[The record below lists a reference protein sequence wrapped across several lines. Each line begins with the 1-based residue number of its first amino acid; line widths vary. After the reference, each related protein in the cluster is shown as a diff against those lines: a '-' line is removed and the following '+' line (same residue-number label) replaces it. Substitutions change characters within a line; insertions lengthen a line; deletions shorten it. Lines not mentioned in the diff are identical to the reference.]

1 MSRPQGSGFAGG
13 DAQLDQGHQSPM
25 GSCPFAV
32 RMDAEPA
39 VPALARQQRPHH
51 GTVEDLVGVD
61 VALAEQ
67 ISLGQ

>member
-1 MSRPQGSGFAGG
+1 
-13 DAQLDQGHQSPM
+13 
-25 GSCPFAV
+25 
-32 RMDAEPA
+32 MDAEPA